1 MESCTSNPNP
11 PSSEKLS
18 DDLKYNLFGTSFSLS
33 NYIFSVW
40 SGGGGLKAGAA
51 ASGQIVYSSQSSP
64 PGWTGSVSGCGNA
77 TASGVVGVATSVCQ
91 SISSTNKAID
101 LGTQTISA
109 GPAVGVK
116 AGTSATGCL
125 QLMYCSQ
132 FK

>member
-1 MESCTSNPNP
+1 MVYSP
-11 PSSEKLS
+11 PPPL
-18 DDLKYNLFGTSFSLS
+18 
-33 NYIFSVW
+33 
-40 SGGGGLKAGAA
+40 GGLALFWVVVMQQPLEELEQ
-51 ASGQIVYSSQSSP
+51 QIPYVNVLVP
-64 PGWTGSVSGCGNA
+64 L
-77 TASGVVGVATSVCQ
+77 
-91 SISSTNKAID
+91 NKAID

>member
-1 MESCTSNPNP
+1 M
-11 PSSEKLS
+11 
-18 DDLKYNLFGTSFSLS
+18 
-33 NYIFSVW
+33 
-40 SGGGGLKAGAA
+40 
-51 ASGQIVYSSQSSP
+51 VYSPQSSP

-77 TASGVVGVATSVCQ
+77 TASGGVGVATSVCQ
-91 SISSTNKAID
+91 SISSTNKALD